1 MAADFF
7 SKKSPATRFL
17 TSLCNLIMVNLI
29 FIVTCIPIFTIGA
42 SLCGLYTI
50 TFEILNNEEVLL
62 IKEYF
67 RAFKECFVRATLLWV
82 PILLIDTF
90 LAWEVLLVLSG
101 LEGTTGIML
110 IPIILVMIVS
120 LFIIV
125 YAFPLLARFE
135 NTLKQTLKNSF
146 LMGLGN
152 LPTTIMIIVVHLAI
166 ILILLSE
173 HYFLAAVI
181 IMGLLFIGF
190 ALIALLNTFFIDH
203 VLPKSSKMLEGDMI
217 PRIILDT
224 DEVDDDD
231 ENDDDDNEDDED
243 DEDEDSEES
252 ND

>member
-7 SKKSPATRFL
+7 SKKNPATRFL
-17 TSLCNLIMVNLI
+17 TSLCNLIIVNLL
-29 FIVTCIPIFTIGA
+29 FIITSLPIITIGA

-50 TFEILNNEEVLL
+50 TFEILNNEEVILFR
-62 IKEYF
+62 EYF

-82 PILLIDTF
+82 PILLIDSF
-90 LAWEVLLVLSG
+90 LSWEILLVLSG
-101 LEGTTGIML
+101 LEGTTGAML
-110 IPIILVMIVS
+110 IPIVLVMLIS

-152 LPTTIMIIVVHLAI
+152 LPTTIMIIVTHLAI

-173 HYFLAAVI
+173 HYILAAVI
-181 IMGLLFIGF
+181 ILLMLFIGF

-203 VLPKSSKMLEGDMI
+203 VLPKSSRMLEGEMI
-217 PRIILDT
+217 PRIVLDT
-224 DEVDDDD
+224 DEEPDDDD
-231 ENDDDDNEDDED
+231 EDED
-243 DEDEDSEES
+243 DEDEDDEES
-252 ND
+252 ESDEDN

>member
-17 TSLCNLIMVNLI
+17 TSLANLIIVNLL
-29 FIVTCIPIFTIGA
+29 FIITSIPIFTIGA

-50 TFEILNNEEVLL
+50 TFEILNNEEVILVR
-62 IKEYF
+62 EYF

-90 LAWEVLLVLSG
+90 LSWEVLLVLGG
-101 LEGTTGIML
+101 LEGTTGYML
-110 IPIILVMIVS
+110 IPIILVMIIS

-152 LPTTIMIIVVHLAI
+152 LPTTIMIIVVHLVI

-173 HYFLAAVI
+173 HYILAAVI
-181 IMGLLFIGF
+181 IMGLLFMGF
-190 ALIALLNTFFIDH
+190 ALIALLNTLFIDH

-224 DEVDDDD
+224 DKV
-231 ENDDDDNEDDED
+231 DDED
-243 DEDEDSEES
+243 DEDDDEDDDSEES
-252 ND
+252 